1 MVFTDDDYAAFR
13 AAEAQD
19 LANGVD
25 FTPVARL
32 RLTPLSS
39 VEPKRVHWAWKD
51 WIAAFTLNL
60 LAGPE
65 GVGKSTFLAWL
76 SAEFTRGTLS
86 GEHFGIPG
94 AVLIAALEDDLAA
107 TLRPRMQVAGA
118 DLDRVAHIDGPDGGG
133 LRLPEHLDLLRE
145 SIRSFLP
152 DSPKLVI
159 VDPIKGT
166 TAVKTRDESEVRPF
180 LQMLLDISAETGA
193 TFVGGLHFK
202 KGARLEDFA
211 AWKVSG
217 DPAWTQVPRSVL
229 FFDEDP
235 EADEDDPDARL
246 IAHAKCNLGRRQQTL
261 TARIVSTQIESRDG
275 VIETSRMTL
284 GGVSMVSADDLGKR
298 DREQQTAQGDAQDF
312 LRAYLG
318 DGQEHESSDVKAA
331 GEQDGHTDRTL
342 KRSARKLGVR
352 QRREGSGAG
361 HRSLWSLPNDGPTG
375 LSGPSQAPPTVTQAT
390 QATWATER
398 LDPIS
403 GRLSR
408 LSSAFDAGAEHFADL
423 LNVDVELVMSESEDG
438 GLTLEELL
446 AAFPSEMA
454 A

>member
-1 MVFTDDDYAAFR
+1 MAFAADEYAVFR

-25 FTPVARL
+25 YSPAVRL
-32 RLTPLSS
+32 RLTPLSG

-76 SAEFTRGTLS
+76 SAEFTRGTLP
-86 GEHFGIPG
+86 GEHFGLPG

-107 TLRPRMQVAGA
+107 TLRPRMEVAGA

-152 DSPKLVI
+152 DAPKLVI

-246 IAHAKCNLGRRQQTL
+246 IAHAKCNLARRQQTL
-261 TARIVSTQIESRDG
+261 TARIVSAQIESKDG
-275 VIETSRMTL
+275 LIETSRMIL

-312 LRAYLG
+312 LLAYLS
-318 DGQEHESSDVKAA
+318 DGKEHESGDVKAA
-331 GEQDGHTDRTL
+331 AEKDGHSDRTI
-342 KRSARKLGVR
+342 KRAARKLGVA
-352 QRREGSGAG
+352 QRREGSGAS
-361 HRSLWSLPNDGPTG
+361 HRSLWSLTNDGPTG
-375 LSGPSQAPPTVTQAT
+375 PTGPSQPLSRVTQAT
-390 QATWATER
+390 EATEATKR
-398 LDPIS
+398 L
-403 GRLSR
+403 GRLSA
-408 LSSAFDAGAEHFADL
+408 AFDAGADFLAKT
-423 LNVDVELVMSESEDG
+423 LNVDRDHVISEPEAG
-438 GLTLEELL
+438 GLPLEVLL
-446 AAFPSEMA
+446 SAFPVEAVA